1 MTDANQPTD
10 REIVHVHVTHPE
22 RDNRFRAAA
31 TPSDLIKKNLKTFG
45 VQCTQCQKIL
55 DKLLKCSKCKGVWY
69 CSKECQK
76 KHWPA
81 HKLACHDVER
91 SSGALKFVRTFC
103 ANITLMMFLKVAII
117 YDCGLL
123 DNPKLGFD
131 VPFMARVDMAIEPTD
146 ILDFAGLYLNNR
158 PIPEKLNGMV
168 QVNTV
173 SAWDPSTHPPLTPTR
188 LRLWRDARAQSTAA
202 GYGKDPVGLIE
213 FLNYTENS
221 TTAAFHIS
229 SSVVDAARKREPF
242 LCSSALTGNHF
253 EKPMDS
259 ATCIEYINLHIRA
272 DEQNQLFL
280 RTVMT
285 EQDKEVIRAAGR
297 NEDSLPVS
305 LLNFKMQRELLYAN
319 IMKLRR

>member
-1 MTDANQPTD
+1 MADANKPSA
-10 REIVHVHVTHPE
+10 REIIHVHLTHPD
-22 RDNRFRAAA
+22 RDNLFRIAA
-31 TPSDLIKKNLKTFG
+31 TPSDLIKKNVKTFG
-45 VQCTQCQKIL
+45 VQCTQCQKTL
-55 DKLLKCSKCKGVWY
+55 DKLLTCSKCKGVWY

-76 KHWPA
+76 KHWPV
-81 HKLACHDVER
+81 HKSACHDVER
-91 SSGALKFVRTFC
+91 SSGALKFVRVFC
-103 ANITLMMFLKVAII
+103 ANITLMMYLKVAII
-117 YDCGLL
+117 YDCDLL
-123 DNPKLGFD
+123 DNPRLGFD
-131 VPFMARVDMAIEPTD
+131 VPFMARVDIAIEPTD

-158 PIPEKLNGMV
+158 PTPEKLKGMV
-168 QVNTV
+168 QVNAV
-173 SAWDPSTHPPLTPTR
+173 SAWDPNTHPPLTPTR
-188 LRLWRDARAQSTAA
+188 LRLWREARAQSAA
-202 GYGKDPVGLIE
+202 SGYGKDPVGLIE

-229 SSVVDAARKREPF
+229 SSILDVARRRAPF
-242 LCSSALTGNHF
+242 LCSSAITGKRF

-272 DEQNQLFL
+272 DEQDQLLL

-319 IMKLRR
+319 IMKLRH